1 MNQKQCSSCFINQY
15 AIRVFSVYNLL
26 HKTGTVH
33 SISQKIYK
41 IFEGQLLSGVK
52 ILQPITLNTCR
63 TEAKQNLIGEMPK
76 INMCFLLGVQ
86 IWLTNGHCASLPCTI
101 LDLVFCLH
109 AKFHV
114 SGFSCLFL
122 VSPI

>member
-41 IFEGQLLSGVK
+41 RFEGQLLSGVK

-63 TEAKQNLIGEMPK
+63 TEAKQNLIRQMPK
-76 INMCFLLGVQ
+76 INMFLIG
-86 IWLTNGHCASLPCTI
+86 GS
-101 LDLVFCLH
+101 DLAH
-109 AKFHV
+109 
-114 SGFSCLFL
+114 
-122 VSPI
+122 